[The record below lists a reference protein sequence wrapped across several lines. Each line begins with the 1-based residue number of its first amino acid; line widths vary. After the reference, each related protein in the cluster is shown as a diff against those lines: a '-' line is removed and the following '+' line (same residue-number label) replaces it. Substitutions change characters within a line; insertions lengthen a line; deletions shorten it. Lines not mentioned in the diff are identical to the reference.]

1 VAYLH
6 QCHLELAVGL
16 LSLGAS
22 DSPACGTGQS
32 GASQPDILP
41 VATLVIVSWTC
52 LILVDLLV
60 IFIMS
65 FFEVLLSSLP

>member
-1 VAYLH
+1 VASLH

-32 GASQPDILP
+32 GASQPDSPL
-41 VATLVIVSWTC
+41 VATLVLVSWTC
-52 LILVDLLV
+52 LIVVDLLV
-60 IFIMS
+60 IS
-65 FFEVLLSSLP
+65 